1 MEVEQQMKNG
11 WMNPKSSTYG
21 IVNISVANMRAQPIF
36 QSELVNQV
44 VLGTILPIYEAQ
56 NDFYYVQSPDG
67 YWGWVNH
74 HSVAKCDATYAREW
88 KEASYVMVIGNYGIV
103 RKGVYHN
110 TEVLTDLVTGA
121 ILNKL
126 DEESNFVKVRLPDR
140 KTGYVEKSLVI
151 HKTEQQKMIPTR
163 TNIIKMSKKFLGI
176 PYLWGGNSSRG
187 FDCSGFVQTVFRL
200 MNVKLPR
207 DARQMAEVGMEVPLT
222 HNLENLRIGD
232 LLFFG
237 KTLQRITHVALY
249 LGNHLFIHAEGK
261 VRINSLAPESKIYNE
276 HRRETL
282 LKAQRIVNLET

>member
-1 MEVEQQMKNG
+1 MKYYRRD
-11 WMNPKSSTYG
+11 PATSIYG

-44 VLGTILPIYEAQ
+44 ILGTVLPIYETQ

-74 HSVAKCDATYAREW
+74 HSVVKCDATYAREW
-88 KEASYVMVIGNYGIV
+88 KEASHVMVIGNYGIV

-110 TEVLTDLVTGA
+110 TEILTDLVTGA
-121 ILNKL
+121 ILNKF
-126 DEESNFVKVRLPDR
+126 DEEAHFVKVQLPDR

-151 HKTEQQKMIPTR
+151 NETEQQKIIPTR
-163 TNIIKMSKKFLGI
+163 ANIIKMSKKFLGI

-200 MNVKLPR
+200 MNVDLPR
-207 DARQMAEVGMEVPLT
+207 DAGQMAEEGREVPLDD
-222 HNLENLRIGD
+222 NLENLQIGD

-237 KTLQRITHVALY
+237 KTMRRITHVALY

-261 VRINSLAPESKIYNE
+261 VRINSLTSESKVYNE
-276 HRRETL
+276 HRRKTL
-282 LKAQRIVNLET
+282 LKAQRIVSPDS